1 MAATQATPVVLD
13 AALATSL
20 CADGLP
26 EIFPEL
32 TNQLDPALR
41 VVLRALSQ
49 VYDIRPKTIVR
60 EEKNKASDF
69 HSVGTNLTFSVVTDP
84 AGVPERLQQVLS
96 SATVKLTTLTPDILM
111 QLSQNKPL
119 LDQVI
124 VSVKP
129 CPEDVTTGFHVVNNA
144 RFLIDFKE
152 LHLKRTEPFKGLSAS
167 DEVHYVALVTRLY
180 EMLVATITDAPD
192 GPKGQMINDLNARTV
207 IRTRNLM
214 EMFLLKV
221 LLNYFVEK
229 SA

>member
-1 MAATQATPVVLD
+1 
-13 AALATSL
+13 
-20 CADGLP
+20 
-26 EIFPEL
+26 
-32 TNQLDPALR
+32 
-41 VVLRALSQ
+41 
-49 VYDIRPKTIVR
+49 
-60 EEKNKASDF
+60 
-69 HSVGTNLTFSVVTDP
+69 
-84 AGVPERLQQVLS
+84 
-96 SATVKLTTLTPDILM
+96 M